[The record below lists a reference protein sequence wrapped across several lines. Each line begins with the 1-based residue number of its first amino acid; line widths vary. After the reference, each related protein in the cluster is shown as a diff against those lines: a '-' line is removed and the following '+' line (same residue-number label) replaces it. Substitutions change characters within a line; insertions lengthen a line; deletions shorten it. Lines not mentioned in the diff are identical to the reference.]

1 MPELSQKSLNKLS
14 QCHPDLQR
22 VMLEVIK
29 VIDFTVIEGYRTK
42 EDQDVRFYQGT
53 SRVKWPNSK
62 HNTFPSQAIDIWPWP
77 VPRDAKG
84 ELDSNSPKWNQLA
97 AVVLEK
103 AAELGV
109 EIEWGGNWTT
119 IVDKPHYSLKKP

>member
-14 QCHPDLQR
+14 QCHPDLQK

-42 EDQDVRFYQGT
+42 ADQDSCFYSGN

-62 HNTFPSQAIDIWPWP
+62 HNKFPSKAIDIWPWP
-77 VPRDAKG
+77 VPKNAKG
-84 ELDSNSPKWNQLA
+84 ELDSDSPQWNKLA
-97 AVVLEK
+97 GIVLEK

-109 EIEWGGNWTT
+109 QIEWGGNWTS
-119 IVDKPHYSLKKP
+119 IVDKPHFELKN